1 MLVQLL
7 WVAVAAYA
15 VHRIATV
22 VERFAPNAPGAV
34 PPFTQVEEV
43 VIPDD
48 LMAFAMS
55 QSEQWAQ
62 EEAVRAI
69 QQNYELWKDW
79 NRVRAAMSIGRMPS

>member
-1 MLVQLL
+1 MLVHLL
-7 WVAVAAYA
+7 WATVAVYA
-15 VHRIATV
+15 VHSAARVGLA
-22 VERFAPNAPGAV
+22 FAPMSAKGTEA
-34 PPFTQVEEV
+34 EEV
-43 VIPDD
+43 AIPDD

-79 NRVRAAMSIGRMPS
+79 NRVRAAMSIGRMSS

>member
-1 MLVQLL
+1 MLAHLL
-7 WVAVAAYA
+7 WAAVAVYA
-15 VHRIATV
+15 VHNAARV
-22 VERFAPNAPGAV
+22 VLAFAPVSAKG
-34 PPFTQVEEV
+34 TEVEEIA
-43 VIPDD
+43 IPDD